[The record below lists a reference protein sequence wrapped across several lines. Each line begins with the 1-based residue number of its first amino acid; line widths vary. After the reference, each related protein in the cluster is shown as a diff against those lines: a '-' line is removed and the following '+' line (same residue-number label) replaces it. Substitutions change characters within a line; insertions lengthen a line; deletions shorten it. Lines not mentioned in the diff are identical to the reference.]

1 MKDSLGNDIKIDKIV
16 TISAKTIEFFQ
27 SKSATVLAEVR
38 YLDSQKNI
46 IDKFLWTANFGL
58 EIYI

>member
-1 MKDSLGNDIKIDKIV
+1 MKDSLETTLADKIV

-27 SKSATVLAEVR
+27 SKSATVLAVS
-38 YLDSQKNI
+38 YLTHKNI
-46 IDKFLWTANFGL
+46 SINSLWTANFGL